1 MVEPTIP
8 LNEAR
13 RLIALE
19 RYSILNTPPEAA
31 FDRVVRIAARIFA
44 VPIAMVT
51 FIDKDR
57 QWFKACF
64 GSDLRENT
72 RALSFCS
79 HTILNDGVMVVPDAL
94 LDQRFRENPVVLNM
108 GLRFY
113 AGAPLRTVDGLNI
126 GTLCIYDVNPRAD
139 LSDEQRETLTDL
151 AAAIV
156 DDLES
161 RLTAQWAARAELQL
175 AKVNQELA
183 ERLEQ
188 VKNLNASQQRFAD
201 DASHELRAPLML
213 IQGNIDLILA
223 HPELERGERE
233 IALNEAKNEAERL
246 SRLVTDMLHL
256 VRNGADQT
264 RDHVILD
271 FAHMVQMC
279 LKEVR
284 PLAHAHTLKVNLE
297 SKARVIGQAD
307 QIKQLMLILVGN
319 ALKYTPVS
327 GCVTITT
334 TDLEHEV
341 ELRVEDTGIGVAEQ
355 DLERVFERFYRTGV
369 ARSKFADGTGLG
381 LPIARSIVSAHA
393 GSIWMESAIDQG
405 SRVIVR
411 LPRAPDVA

>member
-8 LNEAR
+8 VNEAQ
-13 RLIALE
+13 RLAALE
-19 RYSILNTPPEAA
+19 RYAILDTPAEVS
-31 FDRVVRIAARIFA
+31 FDRVVRIVARIFA

-64 GSDLRENT
+64 GTDLRENT

-79 HTILNDGVMVVPDAL
+79 HTILSDGVMVVPDAL
-94 LDQRFRENPVVLNM
+94 LDERFRDNPVVLDM

-113 AGAPLRTVDGLNI
+113 AGVPLRTADGHNI
-126 GTLCIYDVNPRAD
+126 GTLCIYDLKPREG
-139 LSDEQRETLTDL
+139 LSAEQRETLLDL
-151 AAAIV
+151 AASVV
-156 DDLES
+156 DNLEA

-188 VKNLNASQQRFAD
+188 VKDLNAAQQRFAA
-201 DASHELRAPLML
+201 DASHELRAPLTL

-223 HPELERGERE
+223 HPNLDAGERE

-246 SRLVTDMLHL
+246 GRLVTDMLHL

-264 RDHVILD
+264 QDHVSLD
-271 FAHMVQMC
+271 FEKTVRLC
-279 LKEVR
+279 LEELR

-297 SKARVIGQAD
+297 SKAHVIGQAD
-307 QIKQLMLILVGN
+307 RIKQLVLILVGN
-319 ALKYTPVS
+319 ALKYTPPS
-327 GCVTITT
+327 GRVTIIT

-341 ELRVEDTGIGVAEQ
+341 ELRVEDTGIGVGEQ
-355 DLERVFERFYRTGV
+355 ELERVFERFYRTGV
-369 ARSKFADGTGLG
+369 ARNQFPDGTGLG
-381 LPIARSIVSAHA
+381 LPIARSIVESHG
-393 GSIWMESAIDQG
+393 GSIWMESVLDQG

-411 LPRAPDVA
+411 LPRTTDGA

>member
-19 RYSILNTPPEAA
+19 RYSILSTPSEAA

-64 GSDLRENT
+64 GTDLRENT

-79 HTILNDGVMVVPDAL
+79 HTILNDDVMVVPDAL
-94 LDQRFRENPVVLNM
+94 LDQRFRDNPVVLNM

-151 AAAIV
+151 AASVV

-183 ERLEQ
+183 EHLEQ
-188 VKNLNASQQRFAD
+188 VKNLNATQQRFAD

-233 IALNEAKNEAERL
+233 IALNAAKSEAERL
-246 SRLVTDMLHL
+246 GRLVTDMVHL

-264 RDHVILD
+264 HDHMVLD
-271 FAHMVQMC
+271 FVQIVQMC

-284 PLAHAHTLKVNLE
+284 PLAHAHTLKVSLE
-297 SKARVIGQAD
+297 SKGRVIGQAD
-307 QIKQLMLILVGN
+307 QIKQLILILVGN
-319 ALKYTPVS
+319 ALKYMPVS

-355 DLERVFERFYRTGV
+355 ELERVFERFYRTGV

-381 LPIARSIVSAHA
+381 LPIARSIVNAHA
-393 GSIWMESAIDQG
+393 GTIWMESAIDQG

-411 LPRAPDVA
+411 LPRASDVA